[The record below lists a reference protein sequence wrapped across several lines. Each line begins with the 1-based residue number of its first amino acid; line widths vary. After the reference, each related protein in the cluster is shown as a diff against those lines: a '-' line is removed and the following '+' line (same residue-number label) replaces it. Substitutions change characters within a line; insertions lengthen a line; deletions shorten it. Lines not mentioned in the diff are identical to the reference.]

1 MLLDCAKL
9 THWRWDEEIDK
20 MFAGELDYGPW
31 IGLLNEKHE
40 TIGDLDETW
49 NSFDKLTL
57 ETRLPHQTERRT
69 QPWKTGIT
77 TAHDY
82 HTQTAAQ
89 TSAKLKQPDGGPGAQ
104 Y

>member
-31 IGLLNEKHE
+31 IGLLNDKPE

-57 ETRLPHQTERRT
+57 ETRLLHNTVRSQ
-69 QPWKTGIT
+69 QPWNTGLPRDFNTHT
-77 TAHDY
+77 TE
-82 HTQTAAQ
+82 AAN
-89 TSAKLKQPDGGPGAQ
+89 THAKQIGRAPR
-104 Y
+104 